1 VGIVIHPDKDIMKFT
16 IPSLVN
22 PTSSVNR
29 TLTTNYVVTMNFG
42 RSHWENATLA
52 QWSEK

>member
-1 VGIVIHPDKDIMKFT
+1 MGIVIHTDMGIMKFT

-29 TLTTNYVVTMNFG
+29 MLATKCVYSALFEKPWQNT
-42 RSHWENATLA
+42 TLA
-52 QWSEK
+52 

>member
-1 VGIVIHPDKDIMKFT
+1 MKFT

-29 TLTTNYVVTMNFG
+29 MLAKNYVVTMNVR
-42 RSHWENATLA
+42 RSHWKNTTLA
-52 QWSEK
+52 QWSER